1 MFYSSEFSNSRMRS
15 TMKIL
20 FSLKICFLFLAIKP
34 AHAYLDA
41 GTGTMILNALVA
53 GIVGAG
59 VTAKIYWEKIRLW
72 FRKLSKTKKP

>member
-1 MFYSSEFSNSRMRS
+1 
-15 TMKIL
+15 MKIL
-20 FSLKICFLFLAIKP
+20 FSLNLCLLFLLIKP
-34 AHAYLDA
+34 AYAYLDA

-72 FRKLSKTKKP
+72 FHKLFKTKKP